1 MPGRGPAQC
10 RQRWSGLCN
19 PNEKKKTWSS
29 EENTRIGELVIE
41 LGPGNWGEIA
51 NRLENRNA
59 KQCRERWHNQLDPS
73 IVKEAA
79 KSFTKDED
87 RVILEMQARTGNRW
101 AAIAEKLPG
110 RTDNAVKNRWHHSIK
125 FRELRNAAEANIQKF
140 GPKSYAHLSVAAAVG
155 MRLTDDQLKDLVQ
168 KLHVESNDVVV
179 EEEEEA
185 TEHSSRL
192 DMADDD
198 SNDDSESDSGD
209 DDEEEEEETTTN
221 NNNNYTSNYSSN
233 ISLVDSSKYLS
244 IQGTSHGWSSSS
256 GRIQGTLITPKNL
269 SQAVETFGG
278 IEAVMVQ
285 RKWQQV
291 LKHMNL
297 LQGKNGSGGQ
307 MKNLYKS
314 YFGLPDHLLHS
325 DRGGHF
331 HALGSTNHNN
341 IVMGKQNKRARG
353 GALSNTFNKKKK
365 TNVSKKSSFS
375 STNSS
380 SMSSSSLS
388 LSTFDNKK
396 RKRTNS
402 NSSNSSNKSD
412 FILPPGWRLEIKG
425 PYADGRLHNEWFN
438 PQNKKFRSVVEIR
451 RFLGQ
456 DVKLRK
462 RSSSSTSSSSV
473 TSSSTPGVIQSEA
486 SMIEAAEM
494 KLDEQLSAL
503 RDEHLKKRER
513 LAVTQSKDMETV
525 LKRLKRSDLYG
536 HFLEPVDPENDSEYY
551 KEIIYPMD
559 LATMLKKLH
568 EQKYAKNH
576 SEIDANGAMD
586 WEKFRTDISHIC
598 QNAIHY
604 NELEEVRG
612 KYILSLTTFTDNSL
626 SKKKR
631 NKKYFLCTR
640 Y

>member
-1 MPGRGPAQC
+1 MSRRADLNQMNLALALSMSLNAQE
-10 RQRWSGLCN
+10 QA
-19 PNEKKKTWSS
+19 SS
-29 EENTRIGELVIE
+29 LS
-41 LGPGNWGEIA
+41 A
-51 NRLENRNA
+51 
-59 KQCRERWHNQLDPS
+59 
-73 IVKEAA
+73 
-79 KSFTKDED
+79 
-87 RVILEMQARTGNRW
+87 
-101 AAIAEKLPG
+101 
-110 RTDNAVKNRWHHSIK
+110 
-125 FRELRNAAEANIQKF
+125 NAASQSKTINKSNNFNKPSLSPNNTLNHHAANAAPMMQQPNQKRV
-140 GPKSYAHLSVAAAVG
+140 K
-155 MRLTDDQLKDLVQ
+155 
-168 KLHVESNDVVV
+168 
-179 EEEEEA
+179 
-185 TEHSSRL
+185 
-192 DMADDD
+192 
-198 SNDDSESDSGD
+198 
-209 DDEEEEEETTTN
+209 TTN
-221 NNNNYTSNYSSN
+221 NTATSFSSSSSSSTSFDAKANAKAKAKMPISYKDDTPKTTYSGSTSKKAKPKTGKNTYKNNNYTSNYTSN
-233 ISLVDSSKYLS
+233 VSLVDSSKYLS
-244 IQGTSHGWSSSS
+244 
-256 GRIQGTLITPKNL
+256 IQGTLITPKNL

-297 LQGKNGSGGQ
+297 QQGKNGSGGQ

-314 YFGLPDHLLHS
+314 YFGLPDHLLYS

-412 FILPPGWRLEIKG
+412 FILPPGWRLETKG
-425 PYADGRLHNEWFN
+425 PYADGRIHNEWFN

-551 KEIIYPMD
+551 KEIIHPMD

-612 KYILSLTTFTDNSL
+612 KYIFSLTTFTNNSL
-626 SKKKR
+626 SKKKET
-631 NKKYFLCTR
+631 KILLICKYLV